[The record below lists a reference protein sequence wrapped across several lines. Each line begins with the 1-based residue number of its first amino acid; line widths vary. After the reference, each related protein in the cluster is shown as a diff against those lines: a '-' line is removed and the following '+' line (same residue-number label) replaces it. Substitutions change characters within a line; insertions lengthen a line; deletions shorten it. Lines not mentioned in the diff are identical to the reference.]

1 LIIIFELYGK
11 RLFNMK
17 HIYPMQAY
25 HFDCAFRLWFGIFSS
40 FAD

>member
-1 LIIIFELYGK
+1 
-11 RLFNMK
+11 MK